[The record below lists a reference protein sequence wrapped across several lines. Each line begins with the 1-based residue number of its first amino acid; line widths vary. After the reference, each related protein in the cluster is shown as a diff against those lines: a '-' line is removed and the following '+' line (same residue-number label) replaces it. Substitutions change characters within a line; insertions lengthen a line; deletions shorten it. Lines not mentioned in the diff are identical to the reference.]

1 MRMRNPEPSLPDTRQ
16 VVVTNHSVVID
27 GRDIT
32 HMVTEVE
39 MRVRPDSWPLVLIT
53 AAPDEIL
60 YSGSAV
66 VPEVP
71 LDGIA
76 RLRKRL
82 GQ

>member
-1 MRMRNPEPSLPDTRQ
+1 MPSLPDTRLITITNDS
-16 VVVTNHSVVID
+16 VVVD

-32 HMVTEVE
+32 DMVTAVDINVRSDGYPP
-39 MRVRPDSWPLVLIT
+39 RVWIAAIPDVV
-53 AAPDEIL
+53 L

-66 VPEVP
+66 VPKVP

-82 GQ
+82 GR

>member
-1 MRMRNPEPSLPDTRQ
+1 MRNPATSLPDTRQ

-27 GRDIT
+27 GRDIS
-32 HMVTEVE
+32 HLVTAVDIN
-39 MRVRPDSWPLVLIT
+39 VQAGSWLPQVVIT
-53 AAPDEIL
+53 AAPDHIL

-71 LDGIA
+71 LDGIE

-82 GQ
+82 GI